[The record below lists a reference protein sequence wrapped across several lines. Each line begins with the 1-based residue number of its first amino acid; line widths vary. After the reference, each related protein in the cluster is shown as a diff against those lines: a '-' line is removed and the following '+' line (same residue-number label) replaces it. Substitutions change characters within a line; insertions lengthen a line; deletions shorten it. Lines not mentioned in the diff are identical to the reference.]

1 VLRTD
6 DRLLALDGLRAVAIL
21 LVVVAHTI
29 AHWVPGG
36 LGVTLFFFISGFII
50 TRGLLGEE
58 LDRASIGRFYVRR
71 VFRLAPALFVF
82 IVVALLAMA
91 AVGYPI
97 PMADIKATL
106 LYYANYHSFAVIDG
120 RVRSP
125 LGISWSLAVEEH
137 FYLLFPLLMLALRG
151 RIQRLET
158 VLAATL
164 VLVLAWRLVLVGTV
178 PDERIYLG
186 TDTRIDSLAYGCL
199 LSVLFVRAKAQGHAA
214 RLLTLL
220 SSAGALWAGL
230 FLLLF
235 TVAYRDSQFRES
247 FRYSLQG
254 LAFVPLFCNL
264 FWAKKDG
271 LVRRVLELR
280 PMVYIGAISYSLYL
294 YHFLG
299 ASLAIAVVSDANP
312 LARAL
317 LALSIGVVGTLFSY
331 YVVERPM
338 RRVGYR
344 LTQGAPSQPAHVA
357 VETTDETGT
366 SGTTGVRFVDQG
378 RSST

>member
-71 VFRLAPALFVF
+71 IFRLAPALLVF
-82 IVVALLAMA
+82 IVVASLTMA
-91 AVGYPI
+91 AVGFPI
-97 PMADIKATL
+97 PLSDIKASL
-106 LYYANYHSFAVIDG
+106 LYYANYHSFAVIEG
-120 RVRSP
+120 KVRSP
-125 LGISWSLAVEEH
+125 LGITWSLAVEEH
-137 FYLLFPLLMLALRG
+137 FYLLFPLLMLALHG
-151 RIQRLET
+151 KIKRLEF

-164 VLVLAWRLVLVGTV
+164 VAVLAWRLVLVGTV
-178 PDERIYLG
+178 PDERIYQG

-199 LSVLFVRAKAQGHAA
+199 LSVLFVRAKAQGHAT

-220 SSAGALWAGL
+220 SSNMALVGGL
-230 FLLLF
+230 LLLLF
-235 TVAYRDSQFRES
+235 TVVYRDPQFRES
-247 FRYSLQG
+247 FRYTLQG
-254 LAFVPLFCNL
+254 LSFVPLFCNL
-264 FWAKKDG
+264 FWAQKSG
-271 LVRRVLELR
+271 PVRRLLELR
-280 PMVYIGAISYSLYL
+280 PMVYIGAVSYSLYL

-299 ASLAIAVVSDANP
+299 ASVGLAVVSDANP
-312 LARAL
+312 AGRAL

-331 YVVERPM
+331 YVVERPV
-338 RRVGYR
+338 RRIGYR
-344 LTQGAPSQPAHVA
+344 LTQGAPSALAQVE
-357 VETTDETGT
+357 VETTNEMEK

-378 RSST
+378 RPST